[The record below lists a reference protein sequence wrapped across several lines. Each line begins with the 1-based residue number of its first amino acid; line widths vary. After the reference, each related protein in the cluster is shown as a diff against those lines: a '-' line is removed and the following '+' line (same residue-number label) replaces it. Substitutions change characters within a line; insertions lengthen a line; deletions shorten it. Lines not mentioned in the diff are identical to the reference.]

1 MTEPLIQ
8 DTPRSIRH
16 RSATATKTPLAAAAA
31 WALITSA
38 GRSPAGQ
45 LGAGQFAAG
54 QFTGAAIRSAPLSEG
69 KRTHSGNSRS

>member
-8 DTPRSIRH
+8 ATPRSVRH

-45 LGAGQFAAG
+45 LGAGAG
-54 QFTGAAIRSAPLSEG
+54 QFTGAAIRSVPLSEG